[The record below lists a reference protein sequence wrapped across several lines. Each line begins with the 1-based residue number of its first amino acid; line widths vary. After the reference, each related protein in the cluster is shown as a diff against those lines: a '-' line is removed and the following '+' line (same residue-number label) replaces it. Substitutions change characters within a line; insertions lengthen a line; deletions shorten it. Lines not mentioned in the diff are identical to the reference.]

1 MTFKQQIESYLDV
14 LPSEWKD
21 KLTTILCEINEGASL
36 DCEKVKECETVT
48 SLSEFSTLGSVIS
61 IDYTD
66 EHGVTY
72 TRSVDIGTVL
82 NDQIENLDPNCLT
95 DDTTWASLTY
105 PERIQLLI
113 DKHCDCCS

>member
-1 MTFKQQIESYLDV
+1 MTFKEQIEAYLSA
-14 LPSEWKD
+14 LPTEWKD
-21 KLTTILCEINEGASL
+21 KLTTILCEINEGSTL
-36 DCEKVKECETVT
+36 DCQKVKDCETVT

-66 EHGVTY
+66 ENSVTY
-72 TRSVDIGTVL
+72 TRSVDVGNIL
-82 NDQIENLDPNCLT
+82 NDEIEHLDPNCLT
-95 DDTTWASLTY
+95 DETTWASLTY